1 MENTLQN
8 QNYYQILN
16 ISFDSDDKTIKKSY
30 RKLALKWHP
39 DKNPGIPEAEEKFKS
54 ISNAY
59 HTLIDPEK
67 RKYYNSILEKNR
79 MNDFKIEIVDPY
91 SVFENAFKDITFED
105 LINDELLSSI
115 LEKNTN
121 SYIIPK
127 CLYKSTDSVRIACVS
142 KYQYVYLGIGLI
154 LNYVGF
160 DSIIKSIKNK
170 KINDI
175 SGISSMFLV
184 GGFFTFVMT
193 RTPILHIDRLKG
205 RFYSGGIPIWKS
217 DRKPFYL
224 TELGKGCTDYQREQE
239 ENSSKMFENQL
250 KIGKPLPLVALIST
264 MNNQE
269 LTVGKTLLSLL
280 NWIDAINLKEKLNHR
295 RTNRAVSVIASL
307 IILLNLEN
315 SLKITDNL
323 IKMYTSKL
331 KNINSKR
338 IQNVIISLGL
348 LITKTKDPILEMLG
362 KLTAKYIFE
371 DDIIVRP
378 PEYGAY
384 LPPNWTLQSILKA
397 SGVEYQNEEHLYIK

>member
-1 MENTLQN
+1 MENIPQIE
-8 QNYYQILN
+8 NYYQILN
-16 ISFDSDDKTIKKSY
+16 ISFDSDDKTIKKNY

-39 DKNPGIPEAEEKFKS
+39 DKNPGVPEAEEKFKS

-67 RKYYNSILEKNR
+67 RKYYDSILKKNR
-79 MNDFKIEIVDPY
+79 MNDLKIDIVDPY
-91 SVFENAFKDITFED
+91 SVFENAFKDITLEEI
-105 LINDELLSSI
+105 INDELLSSI
-115 LEKNTN
+115 LKSN
-121 SYIIPK
+121 SREYIIPK
-127 CLYKSTDSVRIACVS
+127 CLYKSNDSVRIACVS

-160 DSIIKSIKNK
+160 DTIIKSTRNK
-170 KINDI
+170 KNNDI
-175 SGISSMFLV
+175 WGISSMFLV

-239 ENSSKMFENQL
+239 ENSCEMFEVQL
-250 KIGKPLPLVALIST
+250 KIGKPLPLVTFTST

-280 NWIDAINLKEKLNHR
+280 NWIDAINLRERLNHR
-295 RTNRAVSVIASL
+295 KTTRAVSVIASL
-307 IILLNLEN
+307 LILMNLEN

-323 IKMYTSKL
+323 IKICTSKF
-331 KNINSKR
+331 KNINSKWT
-338 IQNVIISLGL
+338 QNVIIFFGL

-371 DDIIVRP
+371 EEVIVRP
-378 PEYGAY
+378 PKYGPY

-397 SGVEYQNEEHLYIK
+397 SGREYQHEGHIYLK

>member
-1 MENTLQN
+1 MENIPQIE
-8 QNYYQILN
+8 NYYQILN
-16 ISFDSDDKTIKKSY
+16 ISLDSDDKTIKKNY

-39 DKNPGIPEAEEKFKS
+39 DKNPGVPEAEEKFKS

-67 RKYYNSILEKNR
+67 RKYYDSILKKNR
-79 MNDFKIEIVDPY
+79 MNDLKIDIVDPY
-91 SVFENAFKDITFED
+91 SVFENSFKDITLEE

-115 LEKNTN
+115 LESN
-121 SYIIPK
+121 SREYIIPK

-154 LNYVGF
+154 INYIGF

-193 RTPILHIDRLKG
+193 RTPILHIDRLTG

-217 DRKPFYL
+217 DRKPFYQ
-224 TELGKGCTDYQREQE
+224 TELGKNCTIFQREQE
-239 ENSSKMFENQL
+239 EHSSKMLEEQL
-250 KIGKPLPLVALIST
+250 KIGKPLPLVAFTSNI
-264 MNNQE
+264 NYQE
-269 LTVGKTLLSLL
+269 LTVGKTVLSLL
-280 NWIDAINLKEKLNHR
+280 NWIDAINLSERLNHR
-295 RTNRAVSVIASL
+295 KINRTVSVIASL
-307 IILLNLEN
+307 LILMNLEN

-323 IKMYTSKL
+323 IKICTSKF
-331 KNINSKR
+331 KNINSKWT
-338 IQNVIISLGL
+338 QNVIIFFGL

-371 DDIIVRP
+371 EEVIVRP
-378 PEYGAY
+378 PKYGPY

-397 SGVEYQNEEHLYIK
+397 SGREYQHEGHIYLK